1 MHVFVEPV
9 HPEQLTRQSRE
20 IRENRW
26 PKHSKGEQMTLK
38 LKALLKR
45 HGISQEAWA
54 NAITQTSG
62 EPMSKTAGVF
72 ILTWSEWPR
81 NTPRDR
87 IEDQTRLYLRGR
99 GVPDDEI
106 ATAFDV
112 DHKATAPEQAHATHA
127 RRKTTSTPDTDA
139 PPKPAPDIE
148 PLEPAM
154 LSPQARK
161 HFQLFRDPFSDD
173 VNAAADVFTSPDIR
187 YVRESMWTTARLG
200 GFLAVVGESGA
211 GKSVL
216 RRDLIDR
223 IQREAAPVRVIMP
236 RVIDKSMLT
245 AANICEAIL
254 QDLHPGIKVCHS
266 LEARARQVEAML
278 VQSSRGGMSHVL
290 LIEEAHDLSIGALK
304 YLKRFWELEDGFR
317 KLLSII
323 LVGQPELKMR
333 LDERIS
339 FEAREVIRRC
349 EIAELLPLDK
359 HLAEYLSHKFSRV
372 GASLGALFEEG
383 AIDAMRAR
391 LTQSRQGKTL
401 SMLYPLVVNNLATLA
416 LNAAARM
423 GVPTVS
429 ADVVAE
435 L

>member
-1 MHVFVEPV
+1 MHVFCEPV
-9 HPEQLTRQSRE
+9 HPDPRTRTSRE
-20 IRENRW
+20 VRDNRW
-26 PKHSKGEQMTLK
+26 PKHRGPHLTLR
-38 LKALLKR
+38 LKALLER
-45 HGISQEAWA
+45 HRIAQAAWA
-54 NAITQTSG
+54 NAITQANG
-62 EPMSKTAGVF
+62 EPMSKTAGSF
-72 ILTWSEWPR
+72 ILLWGEWPR
-81 NTPRDR
+81 TTPREL
-87 IEDQTRLYLRGR
+87 IEDQTRAFLRAR
-99 GVPDDEI
+99 GVGANEI

-112 DHKATAPEQAHATHA
+112 DHDATETTERQQAPAVHA
-127 RRKTTSTPDTDA
+127 RRKAKTTDA
-139 PPKPAPDIE
+139 PPPPALAIE

-154 LSPQARK
+154 LSPLAKK
-161 HFQLFRDPFSDD
+161 HFQLFRDPFSEDIT
-173 VNAAADVFTSPDIR
+173 AAADVFTSPDIR

-254 QDLHPGIKVCHS
+254 QDLRPGIKVCHS
-266 LEARARQVEAML
+266 LEARARQVETML

-323 LVGQPELKMR
+323 LIGQPELKMR
-333 LDERIS
+333 LDERIN

-349 EIAELLPLDK
+349 EIAELLPLDQ
-359 HLAEYLSHKFSRV
+359 HLGAYLEHKFLRQN
-372 GASLGALFEEG
+372 ASFAAVFDES
-383 AIDAMRAR
+383 AIDAMRQR
-391 LTQSRQGKTL
+391 LTQTRQGQTL
-401 SMLYPLVVNNLATLA
+401 SMLYPLIINNLAALA
-416 LNAAARM
+416 MNSAARD
-423 GVPTVS
+423 GVPIVS
-429 ADVVAE
+429 ADVIAA